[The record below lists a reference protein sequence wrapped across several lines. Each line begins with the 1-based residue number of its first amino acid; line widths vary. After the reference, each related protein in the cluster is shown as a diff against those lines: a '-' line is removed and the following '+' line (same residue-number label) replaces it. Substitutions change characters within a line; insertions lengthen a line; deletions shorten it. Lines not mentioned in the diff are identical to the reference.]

1 MRFCQHA
8 NRGVDGGEYGTRQE
22 YDEFDG
28 EEVIFW
34 FSGVTEAGVGVR
46 RGNVE
51 GGCEGC
57 STARGVFR
65 CMLFYILLSSPPHL
79 QCIHWR

>member
-8 NRGVDGGEYGTRQE
+8 NRGVDGGEYGTGQE

-46 RGNVE
+46 G
-51 GGCEGC
+51 
-57 STARGVFR
+57 ARRPEELGVFR
-65 CMLFYILLSSPPHL
+65 CMLLLYPYCPPPPMHSL
-79 QCIHWR
+79 EMTLVHERG